1 MLACL
6 PAALRGSLGF
16 LLFVLNTIFWC
27 TPCYMVILMRLLIP
41 QQRLQQKFAALMVSI
56 AECWISCNNQIMRLT
71 QRIEWDVQGVEEL
84 QRDAWYLITSNHQ
97 SWVDIIVLQKVF
109 NRRIPFMKFFIKQQL
124 IWVPILGGVWWGL
137 DFPFMQ
143 RHSAAHLA
151 RHPEARDEDWETT
164 RRACARYC
172 AAPSS
177 LLNFLEGT
185 RFLPEKHAKQR
196 SPYRH
201 LLRPKAA
208 GIAYAL
214 EGMAERLHAL
224 LDVTIVYPDGYTT
237 FLDLLMGRVRRVVVR
252 VKTLEIPS
260 ALIGGDY
267 RGDAEYRTAIKQW
280 LGALWA
286 DKDLRIEKL
295 LAQYQAPV

>member
-1 MLACL
+1 MLARL
-6 PAALRGSLGF
+6 SAIVRGSLGF
-16 LLFVLNTIFWC
+16 LLFILNTIFWC
-27 TPCYMVILMRLLIP
+27 TQCYVVILVRFLIP
-41 QQRLQQKFAALMVSI
+41 HQRIRQYTAALMVRI
-56 AECWISCNNQIMRLT
+56 AECWISCNNQIIGLT
-71 QRIEWDVQGVEEL
+71 QRMEWDVQGSETL
-84 QRDAWYLITSNHQ
+84 QRDAWYLISANHQ
-97 SWVDIIVLQKVF
+97 SWVDIVVLQKVF

-143 RHSAAHLA
+143 RHSAAYLA
-151 RHPEARDEDWETT
+151 RHPEARDHDWEST

-185 RFLPEKHAKQR
+185 RFSSAKHAKQR

-214 EGMAERLHAL
+214 EGMAQRLHTL

-237 FLDLLMGRVRRVVVR
+237 FMDLLMGRIKRVVVR
-252 VKTLEIPS
+252 VQALEIPAS
-260 ALIGGDY
+260 LIGGDY
-267 RGDAEYRTAIKQW
+267 RGDAEYRTAIKHW
-280 LGALWA
+280 LGTLWA
-286 DKDLRIEKL
+286 EKDCCIEEL
-295 LAQYQAPV
+295 LAQRPAHI

>member
-1 MLACL
+1 MLAFL

-16 LLFVLNTIFWC
+16 LLFVINTIFWC
-27 TPCYMVILMRLLIP
+27 APCYLVILVRLLIP
-41 QQRLQQKFAALMVSI
+41 QQRVQQGLAALMVRI
-56 AECWISCNNQIMRLT
+56 AECWISCNNQIMSLT
-71 QRIEWDVQGVEEL
+71 QRMEWDIQGVEGL
-84 QRDAWYLITSNHQ
+84 RRDAWYLVTANHQ
-97 SWVDIIVLQKVF
+97 SWVDIVVLQKVF
-109 NRRIPFMKFFIKQQL
+109 NRRIPFMRFFIKQQL

-185 RFLPEKHAKQR
+185 RFHPEKHAKQH

-214 EGMAERLHAL
+214 EGMADRLHAL
-224 LDVTIVYPDGYTT
+224 LDVTIIYPDGYST
-237 FLDLLMGRVRRVVVR
+237 FLDLIMGRIRRVVVQ
-252 VKTLEIPS
+252 VQALEIPA
-260 ALIGGDY
+260 ALLGGDY
-267 RGDAEYRTAIKQW
+267 RGDAEYRKAIKHW
-280 LGALWA
+280 LGELWA
-286 DKDLRIEKL
+286 DKDDNIEAL
-295 LAQYQAPV
+295 LARNQAPV